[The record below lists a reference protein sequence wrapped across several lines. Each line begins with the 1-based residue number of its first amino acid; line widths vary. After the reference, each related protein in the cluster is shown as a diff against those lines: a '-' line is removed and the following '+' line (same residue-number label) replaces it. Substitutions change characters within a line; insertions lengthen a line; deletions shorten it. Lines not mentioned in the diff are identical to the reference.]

1 MPLTPSTVKRST
13 DASGDDIATFDNG
26 SGQKVQAAALVDG
39 SGNHAGVT
47 GNPLQVGASSLPLPS
62 GAASETTLT
71 AIQLAARFGG
81 IFPNHVD
88 APDASTTYVGK
99 EDKDGTWLVQ
109 KIAVSGT
116 VTTLTYAT
124 VLNNAAVL
132 TYSAAW
138 SARATLT
145 YGTFGSAF

>member
-1 MPLTPSTVKRST
+1 MPLTPSAVKRST

-39 SGNHAGVT
+39 SGNHAGIT
-47 GNPLQVGASSLPLPS
+47 GNPFQVGAASLPLPT
-62 GAASETTLT
+62 GAASEATLS
-71 AIQLAARFGG
+71 AIQLAARFNG

-88 APDASTTYVGK
+88 ALDANTTYVGK
-99 EDKDGTWLVQ
+99 EDKDGVWLVQ
-109 KIAVSGT
+109 KISVSGT

-124 VLNNAAVL
+124 VLNNGSVL

-138 SARATLT
+138 TARATLT
-145 YGTFGSAF
+145 YGTFAQAF